1 MAELVDARDL
11 KSRPTLG
18 ISSSLIMSRS
28 GGWVVKALGC
38 KLSGTSVVGSNP
50 TRFIIIKEFFHFI
63 KTYFMTYRILRKRR
77 WWVYKYIIMAAAF
90 YQIVSILLLW
100 Y

>member
-11 KSRPTLG
+11 KSRPILG

-38 KLSGTSVVGSNP
+38 KLSGISVVGSNP
-50 TRFIIIKEFFHFI
+50 TRFIIIKELFHFI
-63 KTYFMTYRILRKRR
+63 RTYFMTYRNLTKNLLKL
-77 WWVYKYIIMAAAF
+77 YK
-90 YQIVSILLLW
+90 LLLLLILFFFFF
-100 Y
+100 YSLLLFF

>member
-11 KSRPTLG
+11 KSRPLLG

-50 TRFIIIKEFFHFI
+50 TRFMIIKELFHFV
-63 KTYFMTYRILRKRR
+63 KTYFMTYRIFKKKLI
-77 WWVYKYIIMAAAF
+77 WWYKFTILFALF
-90 YQIVSILLLW
+90 YQMYSMCAIFF
-100 Y
+100 